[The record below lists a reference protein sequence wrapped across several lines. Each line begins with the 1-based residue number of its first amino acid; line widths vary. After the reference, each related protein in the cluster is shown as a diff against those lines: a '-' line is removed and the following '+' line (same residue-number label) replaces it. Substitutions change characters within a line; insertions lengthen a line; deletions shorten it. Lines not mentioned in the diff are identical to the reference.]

1 MRFPLLALLVALLL
15 SPVANA
21 QGLTATLGPSK
32 GAAAAR
38 DDESAID
45 PQMDLF
51 RAVFDQVRREYVEP
65 TDNQK
70 MVEDALNGMLMSLD
84 AHSGYMNAKDFGDMQ
99 IQTRGEFGGL
109 GIEVAMEN
117 NLIKVISPI
126 DDTPAAKAGLQ
137 AGDLITHIDG
147 KIVTEMTLSEAVD
160 NMRGKPN
167 TKVTLTIRRGGL
179 TSEPFDVAIVRAV
192 IKIVAVKSRIIND
205 VGYIRI
211 TTFNEKTT
219 SGLENAI
226 SDINQKLGNKL
237 VGYVIDLRNNPGGL
251 LDQAI
256 SVSSTFLPDGNEVV
270 STRGRIEADSQKFY
284 ARGGDQVKG
293 KPLVVLINNG
303 SASASE
309 IVAGALQD
317 YRRAMVLG
325 TKSFGK
331 GSVQTIIPVG
341 NQGAIRMTTAR
352 YYTPAGR
359 SIQATGIEPDITVEP
374 AKVEALKQDKLLHES
389 DLKNALKNEKALDE
403 QKPRPADE
411 AKKVDSSI
419 VKDDPTQDY
428 QLMRAIDLLRGVS
441 IYSQRS
447 APSGTAKAEASN
459 SATKTQ

>member
-1 MRFPLLALLVALLL
+1 MRLFPAASFFALALLFAP
-15 SPVANA
+15 SIQA
-21 QGLTATLGPSK
+21 QDTASLGPTK
-32 GAAAAR
+32 
-38 DDESAID
+38 ESAKVNTGSDTADIT
-45 PQMDLF
+45 PQMELF

-70 MVEDALNGMLMSLD
+70 MVDDALNGMLMSLD
-84 AHSGYMNAKDFGDMQ
+84 AHSAYMNAKDFNDMQ

-109 GIEVAMEN
+109 GIEVSLDN
-117 NLIKVISPI
+117 SLIKVISPI
-126 DDTPAAKAGLQ
+126 DDTPAAKAGIQ
-137 AGDLITHIDG
+137 SGDLITHIDN
-147 KIVTEMTLSEAVD
+147 KIVTEMTLNEAVD
-160 NMRGKPN
+160 KMRGKPGS
-167 TKVTLTIRRGGL
+167 KVTLTIRRGGL
-179 TSEPFDVAIVRAV
+179 TSEPFDVTLTRAV
-192 IKIVAVKSRIIND
+192 IKIVAVRSRVIND

-219 SGLENAI
+219 SGLETAI
-226 SDINQKLGNKL
+226 SDINKKTGDKLI
-237 VGYVIDLRNNPGGL
+237 GYVIDLRNNPGGL

-256 SVSSTFLPDGNEVV
+256 SVSSTFLPDSSEVV
-270 STRGRIEADSQKFY
+270 STRGRSESDTQHFY

-293 KPLVVLINNG
+293 KPLAVLINNG

-352 YYTPAGR
+352 YYTPSGR
-359 SIQATGIEPDITVEP
+359 SIQATGIEPDIVVEP
-374 AKVEALKQDKLLHES
+374 AKVEQIKQDKLLHES
-389 DLKNALKNEKALDE
+389 DLKNALKNEKAD
-403 QKPRPADE
+403 ANGGNDSTDS
-411 AKKVDSSI
+411 KKNDSPS

-441 IYSQRS
+441 IYSQRTAAS
-447 APSGTAKAEASN
+447 AIKAEAT
-459 SATKTQ
+459 TK